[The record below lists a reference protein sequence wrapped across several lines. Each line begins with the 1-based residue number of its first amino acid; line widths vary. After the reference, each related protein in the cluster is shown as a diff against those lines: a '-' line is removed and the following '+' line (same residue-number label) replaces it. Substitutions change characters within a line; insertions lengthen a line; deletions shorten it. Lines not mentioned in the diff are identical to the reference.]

1 MSMFIAQAYA
11 AAPATAPTGDLTT
24 SLIGQIVPIL
34 IIGVVF
40 YFLLI
45 RPQQQRM
52 KAHQSMIAGVKR
64 GDVVVTSGG
73 LIGKVR
79 AVQDDEL
86 RLELAP
92 NVEVRVVRST
102 LSEVRTRGEPVA
114 ANDAKPTK
122 TES

>member
-92 NVEVRVVRST
+92 NVEVQVVRST

>member
-1 MSMFIAQAYA
+1 MFIAQAYA
-11 AAPATAPTGDLTT
+11 AAPAATAPAGDLTT

-52 KAHQSMIAGVKR
+52 KAHQAMIAGVKR

-92 NVEVRVVRST
+92 NVEVRVVRSS

-114 ANDAKPTK
+114 ANDVKPTK
-122 TES
+122 ADV

>member
-1 MSMFIAQAYA
+1 MFIAQAYA